1 MFIFK
6 NALIS
11 IVRNKGRNILIGII
25 ILVIACAS
33 TVTLAINNTAGDLIG
48 SYQSA
53 YDKELTISF
62 NRENMVK
69 DFDFSNREKLED
81 MKGKFDDISTYTID
95 DVEKFA
101 ESDYIESYYY
111 TYDISLNGN
120 NIEKAESEKS
130 ESGSEMPGGFPG
142 GGSMGRDF
150 GGSSMDFT
158 LNGYSSVEAMSEF
171 MEGTYEMVEIAD
183 DAWEKAFDGNFAFI
197 NEELASYN
205 NLKLGDKFKLED
217 EDGNTYKFEIIGI
230 YKENESGVS
239 GPMDL
244 FSNSA
249 NTIITNADALVAIAK
264 ANDSVKGTVE
274 PTFIIYDYGDADA
287 IGAEFHEKGL
297 NENYAVETNE
307 ETATAGLSS
316 IKNVQS
322 FATTFLIITLVIGG
336 IVLFV
341 INMINIRERKYEIG
355 VLRTIGISKSKLTMQ
370 FVAELMMVG
379 CVALILGAGI
389 GAVMSKSVGNSL
401 LESEISSSKESSEKV
416 SKNFGGGF
424 GGPDG
429 AGGSGGSGMP
439 GGFNPMEMGGSKGF
453 GAKGKPVV
461 EAYDSIDAVVN
472 ITVLMELLGIGLTL
486 ILISS
491 LAAMISIQRF
501 SPLTILKER
510 S

>member
-1 MFIFK
+1 MYIFK

-11 IVRNKGRNILIGII
+11 ITRNKGRNILIGII
-25 ILVIACAS
+25 ILVIAAAS
-33 TVTLAINNTAGDLIG
+33 TITLAINNTAADLIN

-62 NRENMVK
+62 NRENMMK
-69 DFDFSNREKLED
+69 DFDFSNRDKLED
-81 MKGKFDDISTYTID
+81 MKGKFDDISAYTVA

-101 ESDYIESYYY
+101 DSDYIENYYY

-120 NIEKAESEKS
+120 SIEKAESEKS
-130 ESGSEMPGGFPG
+130 SEQPSTPNFPG
-142 GGSMGRDF
+142 GGDMMPGN
-150 GGSSMDFT
+150 SSSYDFT
-158 LNGYSSVEAMSEF
+158 LNGYSSLDAMSEF

-183 DAWEKAFDGNFAFI
+183 DAWEKAFNGNYIFI

-205 NLKLGDKFKLED
+205 NLKLNDAVELKD
-217 EDGNTYKFEIIGI
+217 DDGNIYKFTIIGI

-239 GPMDL
+239 GPANL

-249 NTIITNADALVAIAK
+249 NTIITNADALTAIT
-264 ANDSVKGTVE
+264 NSNSNVRGSVS
-274 PTFIIYDYGDADA
+274 PTFIIYDYNDAEK
-287 IGAEFHEKGL
+287 IQAEFYEKGL
-297 NENYAVETNE
+297 NENYVVETNE

-316 IKNVQS
+316 IKNVQT

-336 IVLFV
+336 IVLFI

-355 VLRTIGISKSKLTMQ
+355 VLRTIGISKSKLTLQ

-379 CVALILGAGI
+379 LVALLLGAGI
-389 GAVMSKSVGNSL
+389 GAVMSRSVSNSL
-401 LESEISSSKESSEKV
+401 LASEISSSEASSEKV
-416 SKNFGGGF
+416 RDNFGGG
-424 GGPDG
+424 
-429 AGGSGGSGMP
+429 P
-439 GGFNPMEMGGSKGF
+439 GGFSPMEGGGMPDF
-453 GAKGKPVV
+453 TEKGKPKV
-461 EAYDSIDAVVN
+461 EAYESIDAVVN
-472 ITVLMELLGIGLTL
+472 ITVLMELLGIGLAL

-491 LAAMISIQRF
+491 LAAMVSIQRF

>member
-11 IVRNKGRNILIGII
+11 IIRSKGRNILIGII

-33 TVTLAINNTAGDLIG
+33 TVTLAINNTASDLIS

-53 YDKELTISF
+53 YEKELTISF
-62 NRENMVK
+62 NRENMMK

-81 MKGKFDDISTYTID
+81 MKGKFDDISTYTIS
-95 DVEKFA
+95 DVESFA

-130 ESGSEMPGGFPG
+130 DSDSGMSGGMPGGFPS

-150 GGSSMDFT
+150 GGSSLDFT

-183 DAWEKAFDGNFAFI
+183 DAWDKAFEGNYVFI

-205 NLKLGDKFKLED
+205 DLKLGDKIKLED

-249 NTIITNADALVAIAK
+249 NTIITNAGALTAITK
-264 ANDSVKGTVE
+264 QNGEVKGTVE
-274 PTFIIYDYGDADA
+274 PTFIIYDYADA
-287 IGAEFHEKGL
+287 EKIEAEFHEKGL
-297 NENYAVETNE
+297 NENYSVETNE
-307 ETATAGLSS
+307 ETAMAGLSS

-336 IVLFV
+336 IVLFI

-370 FVAELMMVG
+370 FVAELLMVG
-379 CVALILGAGI
+379 CVALLVGAGI
-389 GAVMSKSVGNSL
+389 GAVMSKSVSNSL
-401 LESEISSSKESSEKV
+401 LANEISSSKESSEKMGR
-416 SKNFGGGF
+416 NFGG
-424 GGPDG
+424 P
-429 AGGSGGSGMP
+429 GGSGESGMP
-439 GGFNPMEMGGSKGF
+439 GGFNPMEMGGGSGKSF
-453 GAKGKPVV
+453 GAKGKPQV
-461 EAYDSIDAVVN
+461 EAYESIDAVVN